1 VKYADGFVLLAK
13 GQVVLQ
19 GEIDRLNEIGRYY
32 GKEVNVNII
41 NVLRISRRPSTTQIM
56 IEQKQMEHVEYCI
69 KFSITTSNDARRAR
83 KLNPILL

>member
-1 VKYADGFVLLAK
+1 MKYADGFVLLAK